1 MQERLESMI
10 TDETLYTISKL
21 LRRVYVGKIEEQEL
35 HDAVLN
41 VDKEII
47 RRRME
52 KAHETRKH

>member
-1 MQERLESMI
+1 MQERLGSMI

-52 KAHETRKH
+52 RANETRKH